1 MLRESAQLAPTSILA
16 ALNLVETGEI
26 IDLDSGRWPGMPLW
40 SGHPPFQ
47 VLTYRSPGG
56 IRAQHDQAWL
66 APAVNSP
73 NLGLISELVMGTSH
87 SGTHIDA
94 LAHFTRG
101 PHDQWHDGVT
111 AEEALGDFGPLRDD
125 ATSLPALLCRGVLVD
140 VAGAKGVGRLDKG
153 YEITADD
160 LREALDRQESTLK
173 PGDAV
178 LVRTGQMAVWPDV
191 DAMEET
197 RGSGIGLDAAD
208 MLVDCGAV
216 VVGVDTESCEVVP
229 SRVEG
234 NPHPVHERLLID
246 HAVYIIENI
255 PLEELAGRRAYQFL
269 FIALPLKIKGATAS
283 MLRPVAVL

>member
-1 MLRESAQLAPTSILA
+1 MLRDPAQLASTRVLA
-16 ALNLVETGEI
+16 ALNLVETGEV

-56 IRAQHDQAWL
+56 IRAQQDQAWL
-66 APAVNSP
+66 APDVNST
-73 NLGLISELVMGTSH
+73 NLGLITELVMGTSH

-125 ATSLPALLCRGVLVD
+125 ATSLPALICRGVLID
-140 VAGAKGVGRLDKG
+140 VAGTKRVGRLDKG

-160 LREALDRQESTLK
+160 LEDALDRQETTLEV
-173 PGDAV
+173 GDAV
-178 LVRTGQMAVWPDV
+178 LVRTGQMSVWPDGEE
-191 DAMEET
+191 MEKT
-197 RGSGIGLDAAD
+197 KGSGIGLEAAG
-208 MLVDCGAV
+208 MLVDSGAV

-255 PLEELAGRRAYQFL
+255 PLEELAARRAYQFL
-269 FIALPLKIKGATAS
+269 FIALPLKIEGATAS